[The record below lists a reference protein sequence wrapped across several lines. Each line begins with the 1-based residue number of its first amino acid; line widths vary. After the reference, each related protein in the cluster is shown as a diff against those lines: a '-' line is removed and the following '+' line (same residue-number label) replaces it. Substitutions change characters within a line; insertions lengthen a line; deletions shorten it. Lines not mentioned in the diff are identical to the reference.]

1 MDDFAGKVALIT
13 GAGRGIGREIARGF
27 SSLGAI
33 VAANDIN
40 PINLDETIDQI
51 LQTGGNA
58 RAYVF
63 DIAKR
68 MPIEGMLSQVLDH
81 FGRIDFL
88 VNCASVEP
96 GANVLD
102 MDEWE
107 FHRTLDV
114 NLGGPFFC
122 IQQVGRVMRTQGSGA
137 IVNLISTHAR
147 GNSSQG
153 HAAHLASQFGLI
165 GLTQAAAQELSA
177 YNIRINSVCRGSKE
191 LGSIALQHW
200 GTAAFYQWKK
210 TLPYR
215 PQGDHPELTNLVLY
229 LCSNASASL
238 TGQVLSIDA
247 QEQDL

>member
-1 MDDFAGKVALIT
+1 MDDFAGKVVLIT

-27 SSLGAI
+27 SSLEAM

-40 PINLDETIDQI
+40 PINLDETVDQI
-51 LQTGGNA
+51 MQTGGNA

-68 MPIEGMLSQVLDH
+68 MPIEGMLSQVLEY

-96 GANVLD
+96 DSNVLD

-114 NLGGPFFC
+114 NLCGPFFC
-122 IQQVGRVMRTQGSGA
+122 IQQVGRVMKTQGSGA
-137 IVNLISTHAR
+137 IVNLISTYAR
-147 GNSSQG
+147 GNSALG
-153 HAAHLASQFGLI
+153 HSAHLASQFGLI

-177 YNIRINSVCRGSKE
+177 YNIRINSVCRGLQE
-191 LGSIALQHW
+191 LRSIALHPW
-200 GTAAFYQWKK
+200 DTAAFRQWEKI
-210 TLPYR
+210 LPYKS
-215 PQGDHPELTNLVLY
+215 QGDQSDLINLVLY

-238 TGQVLSIDA
+238 TGQVLSIDP

>member
-27 SSLGAI
+27 SSLEAI

-40 PINLDETIDQI
+40 PINLDETVGQI
-51 LQTGGNA
+51 MQTGGNA

-68 MPIEGMLSQVLDH
+68 MPIEGMLSQVSDH

-96 GANVLD
+96 DANVLD

-137 IVNLISTHAR
+137 IVNLISTYAR
-147 GNSSQG
+147 GNLSQG
-153 HAAHLASQFGLI
+153 HTAHVASQFGLI

-191 LGSIALQHW
+191 LGSIALQQW
-200 GTAAFYQWKK
+200 DTAAFRQWEKI
-210 TLPYR
+210 LPFR
-215 PQGDHPELTNLVLY
+215 PQGDHPDLISLVLY
-229 LCSNASASL
+229 LCSNASASQ
-238 TGQVLSIDA
+238 TGQVLSIDPL
-247 QEQDL
+247 EQDL